1 VKETKLAATAD
12 MKEDLRVRRTR
23 KRIQEALIELT
34 VEKGYNRITVQDI
47 VERAVIN
54 RSTFYRHY
62 LDKDDLLSKYMDE
75 VTGEIFQDDVVG
87 EPDAQDES
95 APSGV
100 IKLLNHIGAFSEFYR
115 IMLSADGHPLVS
127 DRLRRKIESH
137 IRLLVIQDAAQDVK
151 SPFLEMQ
158 LKYVSGAGIGAILW
172 WVENNLPCRAEELA
186 AWLSELT
193 TASLSFSLR
202 QVDYPVK
209 HN

>member
-1 VKETKLAATAD
+1 VQTEST
-12 MKEDLRVRRTR
+12 KEDLRVRRTR

-47 VERAVIN
+47 VECAAIN

-75 VTGEIFQDDVVG
+75 VTGEIFQDDVG
-87 EPDAQDES
+87 DEPDAQDES

-100 IKLLNHIGAFSEFYR
+100 IKLLNHIGSFSEFYR

-137 IRLLVIQDAAQDVK
+137 IRLIIIKDAAQDMK
-151 SPFLEMQ
+151 SPFVEMQ

-172 WVENNLPCRAEELA
+172 WVENNLPCSAEELA
-186 AWLSELT
+186 VWLSELT

-202 QVDYPVK
+202 RVDYPVK
-209 HN
+209 A